1 LKKYFIQYKPFLLF
15 LGKFLLSY
23 LILTF
28 LYQTYLNQFE
38 SKQNELDGFTQ
49 SVTSQS
55 VAILSLFDNQTYS
68 MPHLKEPSMKFFY
81 HGKYVS
87 RMVEGCNGISVI
99 ILFAS
104 FILSFSG
111 RLAVTI
117 VYIISGSVL
126 IHLLNLIRIILLN
139 VALFHLPQ
147 FEHLLHDVLF
157 PLFIYGFVFFLWV
170 IWVNKFS
177 FYATKTAKE

>member
-1 LKKYFIQYKPFLLF
+1 MKNYFVQYKPFLLF

-99 ILFAS
+99 ILFAA
-104 FILSFSG
+104 FIISFSG

-117 VYIISGSVL
+117 VYILLGSVL
-126 IHLLNLIRIILLN
+126 IHLLNLIRIVLLN

-147 FEHLLHDVLF
+147 FEHLLHGVLF
-157 PLFIYGFVFFLWV
+157 PLLIYGFVFFLWV

-177 FYATKTAKE
+177 FYAKKSFKK